1 MKKVVIFG
9 TGGFA
14 QIVYLY
20 LKKIDPSNLQVVAF
34 SANELVIKEKTLF
47 GLSVE
52 PFEHMEKIGIAKF

>member
-20 LKKIDPSNLQVVAF
+20 LKKVDRSKLQVVAF
-34 SANELVIKEKTLF
+34 SANESTHQGKSTTRTSCF
-47 GLSVE
+47 T
-52 PFEHMEKIGIAKF
+52 F